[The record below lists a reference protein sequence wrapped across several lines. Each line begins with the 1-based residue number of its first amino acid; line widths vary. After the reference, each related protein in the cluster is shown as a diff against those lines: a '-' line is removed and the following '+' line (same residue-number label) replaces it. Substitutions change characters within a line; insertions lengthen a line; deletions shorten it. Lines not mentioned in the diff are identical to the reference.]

1 MIGARI
7 TKGKGTGQRLRTV
20 AGTFRTYM
28 VRDTET
34 CVRIYEREVKSVGM
48 TGKKG
53 SDPFWG
59 VTGAQGATLGVRT
72 GLSRASIQGTVF
84 TRDGGRVVFG
94 VVGSPS
100 PVILQHEEGASPT
113 GRVRIPTKW
122 AQTAAGVDIFAGQSV
137 RNIPGLFPVRLGH
150 RGTHTSGFWIAADR
164 GLKTMKKESLVLLY
178 LIRQAKPIPP
188 RHMFREAL
196 ARVSTQLRGVMNYS
210 AKVWTSKANNLA
222 VGG

>member
-1 MIGARI
+1 MIGTKI
-7 TKGKGTGQRLRTV
+7 TRGKGTGQKLRTV

-84 TRDGGRVVFG
+84 TRDSGRKVFG

-100 PVILQHEEGASPT
+100 PVILQHEEGASPS
-113 GRVRIPTKW
+113 GKVRIPTKW
-122 AQTAAGVDIFAGQSV
+122 AQTAAGVDIFAGQSL
-137 RNIPGLFPVRLGH
+137 RNIPGLFPVRLGN
-150 RGTHTSGFWIAADR
+150 RATRTSGFWIAADR
-164 GLKTMKKESLVLLY
+164 GLKRKNRESLVLLY
-178 LIRQAKPIPP
+178 LIRQAKPIPA
-188 RHMFREAL
+188 RGMFKVSL
-196 ARVSTQLRGVMNYS
+196 ARVRTQLSGVMSYS
-210 AKVWTSKANNLA
+210 AQVWASKANHLEQ
-222 VGG
+222 VS